1 MRRMVTLIAA
11 LALLSGCNGGQSEP
25 ADGSTAPVDGT
36 ATTAETTTAPRVCQS
51 PPPAEIGAPSLISM
65 TLEPNPVAP
74 GTRATLRVS
83 DAGLPSGAFVGL
95 DVIWQCWDGSRWIDT
110 YQLVRAVDPF
120 AAQAIQVEPGV
131 TTTLAGLGVP
141 VPVTA
146 EILIPDVPPGIYRIW
161 EEASGIPG
169 HLIVEVVEG

>member
-1 MRRMVTLIAA
+1 MRRMVTLMAA
-11 LALLSGCNGGQSEP
+11 LAFLSACNGGQSEP
-25 ADGSTAPVDGT
+25 ADGSTAPADGM
-36 ATTAETTTAPRVCQS
+36 ATTAEPTTAPRVCQS
-51 PPPAEIGAPSLISM
+51 PPPAEIEAPSLISM
-65 TLEPNPVAP
+65 TLRPNPVAP
-74 GTRATLRVS
+74 GIRATLQVG

-120 AAQAIQVEPGV
+120 VAQAIRLEPGV
-131 TTTLAGLGVP
+131 TTTIASLGVP

-146 EILIPDVPPGIYRIW
+146 EILIPDVPPGIYRIS
-161 EEASGIPG
+161 EEARGIPG